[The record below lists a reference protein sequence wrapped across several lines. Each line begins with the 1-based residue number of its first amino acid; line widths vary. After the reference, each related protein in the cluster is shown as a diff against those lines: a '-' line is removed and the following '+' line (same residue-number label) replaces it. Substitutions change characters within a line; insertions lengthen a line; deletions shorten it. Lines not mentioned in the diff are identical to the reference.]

1 MLVSGTW
8 PRAWDPLSPQEW
20 PWSPR
25 QGEYTPPGC
34 APKNRS
40 SFLCPGPRWP
50 ERSVWGN
57 LEGTPWEGPGEAQM
71 GSWVGG
77 WPSGDGVPE
86 SHEGDRTCP
95 LDCAAGRVPLKWARA
110 FRRQLHAACPGGRGG
125 RLSSDHLLGHLYFL
139 RGFTHFSLIRCF
151 ISFVHQSASRCP
163 VQKGRGI
170 FEDLLFVCRCCGQ
183 RGGQGARGARRA
195 AELCGVE

>member
-1 MLVSGTW
+1 
-8 PRAWDPLSPQEW
+8 
-20 PWSPR
+20 
-25 QGEYTPPGC
+25 
-34 APKNRS
+34 
-40 SFLCPGPRWP
+40 
-50 ERSVWGN
+50 
-57 LEGTPWEGPGEAQM
+57 M

-110 FRRQLHAACPGGRGG
+110 FRRQLHAACPGGRVG